1 MVAMMF
7 STGLFLF
14 KACIHAFIA
23 WLTFLERSLTSYRFI
38 VISTKFSSNV
48 IVRKVQFHN

>member
-1 MVAMMF
+1 MQRCEERGRGDSFVVA
-7 STGLFLF
+7 L
-14 KACIHAFIA
+14 AFA
-23 WLTFLERSLTSYRFI
+23 LHFLERSLTSYRLI